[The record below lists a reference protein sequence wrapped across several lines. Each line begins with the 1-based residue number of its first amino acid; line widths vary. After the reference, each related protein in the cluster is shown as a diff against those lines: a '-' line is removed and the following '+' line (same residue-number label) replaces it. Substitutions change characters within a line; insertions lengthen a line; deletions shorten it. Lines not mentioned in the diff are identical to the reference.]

1 MKAPHSRKPARPRGP
16 ATRGSLL
23 ISAMLISAVVGLGL
37 AASIKLSFNSL
48 RLAQRT
54 FYLNDAAN
62 LAEAGLE
69 EAVHCFRL
77 VESGTATGTA
87 WQHWEIAGSNATRTL
102 PSFDRSQSAVG
113 VVKVFVL
120 GYNSTTAATVYAQAT
135 ITPLDQ
141 GAPVVKTLKISR
153 AKKTTGGSGTRRRGR
168 GTGRSERHEGGHE
181 SGGHFR
187 SGSGD
192 SSRDGDDGRKDSGG
206 GHGDHDD
213 DDDEHRDR
221 DSKSGKDGDSH
232 EKSGRDDDDHGD
244 SDRSEHRDDD
254 HGDSKDR
261 DDDHGSKRDSRGES
275 HGDDHDSDKRETD
288 DDEKDSKKKDHDGD
302 SDHGSTGGDRR
313 SGRWRSSGGRGGSG
327 SSSTLVLTTWA
338 DLHGTTESANLA
350 SLTGG
355 YLR

>member
-1 MKAPHSRKPARPRGP
+1 MKAPHSRKPVRDREP

-87 WQHWEIAGSNATRTL
+87 WQHWEIAGGNATRTL

-141 GAPVVKTLKISR
+141 SAPVVKTLKISR
-153 AKKTTGGSGTRRRGR
+153 AKKTSGGSGTRRRGR
-168 GTGRSERHEGGHE
+168 SSGESERHEGGEE
-181 SGGHFR
+181 SGRHFR

-192 SSRDGDDGRKDSGG
+192 SSRDGHEGRKDSGG

-213 DDDEHRDR
+213 DDDDDDEHRDR
-221 DSKSGKDGDSH
+221 DYKSGKDGGSR
-232 EKSGRDDDDHGD
+232 EKSGKDDDDDDD
-244 SDRSEHRDDD
+244 SDRREHRDDD
-254 HGDSKDR
+254 HGDSKDT
-261 DDDHGSKRDSRGES
+261 DDDHGSKRDSRGDS
-275 HGDDHDSDKRETD
+275 HGDDHDSDKGEKD
-288 DDEKDSKKKDHDGD
+288 DDEKDSKKKDHDD
-302 SDHGSTGGDRR
+302 DHRSSDGDRH
-313 SGRWRSSGGRGGSG
+313 SGRSRGKGGSG
-327 SSSTLVLTTWA
+327 SSSTLTLTTWA